1 MEKYIW
7 YSKTRGAKGSYI
19 VRPWHSDISY
29 FSLGFSLTS
38 PINRSITSVLISLTA
53 LSLVISFYYYT
64 PLPWYPSKHSILSNV
79 IPRTLYSEYH
89 TSNIILRTSSCFELP
104 LASNFLLLP
113 SSCFH
118 HPSLN
123 IILRYVLRSL
133 SSFCCFLY
141 HSIFNITSRFMVHFR
156 IIALENPPVIVPLTN
171 NIHRYKHQSWVLRSV
186 SALSPSWVPW

>member
-29 FSLGFSLTS
+29 VSLGFSLTS

-79 IPRTLYSEYH
+79 IPRTLYSEHY
-89 TSNIILRTSSCFELP
+89 TLNIILRILYFELP
-104 LASNFLLLP
+104 LASNFLLLRT
-113 SSCFH
+113 SSCFELPPTSILLLPSSFFKH
-118 HPSLN
+118 HPSVRSSITL
-123 IILRYVLRSL
+123 IILLLPLPLYLQYHLSLYGSLPYNCPRKPTRYRA
-133 SSFCCFLY
+133 
-141 HSIFNITSRFMVHFR
+141 FN
-156 IIALENPPVIVPLTN
+156 
-171 NIHRYKHQSWVLRSV
+171 
-186 SALSPSWVPW
+186 